1 MICLMENGRR
11 RLTAA
16 GWDGSAP
23 SAAAAGKHHLSLEPV
38 HPVPSTMDSTK
49 PLFDQW
55 VREREKKV
63 SSCLS
68 SHIPLGSSSVILLLL
83 LLLLTIP

>member
-49 PLFDQW
+49 PLFDQ
-55 VREREKKV
+55 
-63 SSCLS
+63 
-68 SHIPLGSSSVILLLL
+68 
-83 LLLLTIP
+83 

>member
-55 VREREKKV
+55 VRERERKKYLHVCHLIFHWVRVV
-63 SSCLS
+63 SFYYYYYYY
-68 SHIPLGSSSVILLLL
+68 
-83 LLLLTIP
+83 